1 MFRLPPHMIADLCS
15 ERLASVPGIPSHS
28 ALPMEAALVLLALMQ
43 ALIPMPISPQSSSLT
58 IDPTSF
64 EPTPSDTA
72 PLLSLLSLLND
83 LDINI
88 CPLDIRE
95 ADIF

>member
-1 MFRLPPHMIADLCS
+1 MFQLPPHPIADLCS

-28 ALPMEAALVLLALMQ
+28 ALPMEAALVLLGLMQ